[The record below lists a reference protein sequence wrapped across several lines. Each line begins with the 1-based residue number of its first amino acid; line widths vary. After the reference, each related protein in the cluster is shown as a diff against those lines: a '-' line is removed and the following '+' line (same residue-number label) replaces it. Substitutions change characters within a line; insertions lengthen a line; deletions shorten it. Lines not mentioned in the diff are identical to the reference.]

1 MTDLTDKEW
10 ILRAVEH
17 DRAALIDGIKS
28 LYNCREADVD
38 AEGDIYIADPQQ
50 RGHWLDDDDLA
61 SVARAVRAGNL

>member
-10 ILRAVEH
+10 ILRAVEN

-38 AEGDIYIADPQQ
+38 DEGDIYIADSQC
-50 RGHWLDDDDLA
+50 GNWLDDDGLA
-61 SVARAVRAGNL
+61 HVAKALRAGDI

>member
-38 AEGDIYIADPQQ
+38 AEGDIYIADPH

>member
-1 MTDLTDKEW
+1 MIDLTDKEW

-38 AEGDIYIADPQQ
+38 DEGDIYIADPQS
-50 RGHWLDDDDLA
+50 GNWLDDDGLA
-61 SVARAVRAGNL
+61 RVARALRAGDI